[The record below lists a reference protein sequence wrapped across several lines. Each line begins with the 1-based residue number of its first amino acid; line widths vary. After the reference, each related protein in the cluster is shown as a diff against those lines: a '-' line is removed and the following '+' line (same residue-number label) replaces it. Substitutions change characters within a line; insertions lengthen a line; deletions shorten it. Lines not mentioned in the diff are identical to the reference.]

1 MYTIEINFKS
11 RIVFHSGVATLKAA
25 KNLAE
30 KLATFPGAGV
40 IVVKNDKTGKI
51 EYTIDQ

>member
-11 RIVFHSGVATLKAA
+11 RTVFHSGVATLKAA

-30 KLATFPGAGV
+30 KICYFSGRRRDCR
-40 IVVKNDKTGKI
+40 KK
-51 EYTIDQ
+51 